1 MTASQESR
9 AAGPAKQKVDVSK
22 YDAWL
27 FDLDGIITDTASVHA
42 HAWKKMFD
50 EYLKKVAEREGIPF
64 EPFEIDP
71 DYYEYVDG
79 KPRYNGVDSFLR
91 SRGIELEW
99 GDPSDPPEKETVCG
113 LGNRK
118 NAMFNEVL
126 REQGAVVF
134 QTSVDLVR
142 KLKELGERVAVVT
155 SSKNCDTVL
164 EVAGLTGLF
173 EAKVDGNVAAE
184 RGLRGKPDPHTYEV
198 AAEML
203 GASVERSVVL
213 EDAISGVQAGK
224 AGGFGL
230 VIGVARHDE
239 PQSLLDAGAD
249 IVVRDLGE
257 IELV

>member
-1 MTASQESR
+1 MGTTETTPTIRSA
-9 AAGPAKQKVDVSK
+9 DF
-22 YDAWL
+22 DAWL
-27 FDLDGIITDTASVHA
+27 FDLDGVITDTASVHA
-42 HAWKKMFD
+42 NAWKKMFD
-50 EYLKKVAEREGIPF
+50 GYLKTVARREDAPF

-71 DYYEYVDG
+71 DYFRYVDG

-99 GDPSDPPEKETVCG
+99 GTPKDPPEAETVCG

-118 NAMFNEVL
+118 NAMFNDVL
-126 REQGAVVF
+126 KEQGCEVF

-142 KLKELGERVAVVT
+142 RLHDEGKQVAVVT

-164 EVAGLTGLF
+164 SVAGLTDLF

-184 RGLRGKPDPHTYEV
+184 RGLKGKPDPHTYAE
-198 AAEML
+198 AAKML
-203 GASVERSVVL
+203 GANIKRTVVI
-213 EDAISGVQAGK
+213 EDAISGVQAGS

-239 PQSLLDAGAD
+239 PDALCAAGAN
-249 IVVRDLGE
+249 IVVKDLGD
-257 IELV
+257 LKLT

>member
-1 MTASQESR
+1 MSTDTGNPTIRSA
-9 AAGPAKQKVDVSK
+9 DF
-22 YDAWL
+22 DAWL

-42 HAWKKMFD
+42 NAWKRMFD
-50 EYLKKVAEREGIPF
+50 DYLKEVAKREDAPF

-71 DYYEYVDG
+71 DYFRYVDG

-99 GDPSDPPEKETVCG
+99 GSPKDPPEAETVCG

-118 NAMFNEVL
+118 NALFNDVL
-126 REQGAVVF
+126 KEQGCKVF

-142 KLKELGERVAVVT
+142 RLKAEGKHIAVVT

-164 EVAGLTGLF
+164 AVAGLTDLF
-173 EAKVDGNVAAE
+173 EAKVDGNVAAQ
-184 RGLRGKPDPHTYEV
+184 RGLKGKPDPHTYEE
-198 AAEML
+198 AAKML
-203 GASVERSVVL
+203 GADLKRTVVL
-213 EDAISGVQAGK
+213 EDAISGVQAGS

-239 PQSLLDAGAD
+239 PQSLLDNGAD
-249 IVVRDLGE
+249 VVVADLGDLK
-257 IELV
+257 LV